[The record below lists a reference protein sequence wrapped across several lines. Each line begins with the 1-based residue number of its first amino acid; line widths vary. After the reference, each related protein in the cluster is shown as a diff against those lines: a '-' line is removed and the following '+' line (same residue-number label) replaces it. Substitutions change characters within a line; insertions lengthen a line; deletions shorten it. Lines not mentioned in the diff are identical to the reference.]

1 MGLERIDLRFRGD
14 DIDKLLL
21 KAECKWIYNLNSLQP
36 SVSEQFA
43 QIQNTGIINDNL
55 SQGERKALN
64 ELMFHK
70 ELVIKPADKGGNV
83 VILDQNYYIS
93 EAIRQLSDN
102 DQYTSVTYDDFQKS
116 HNELLFLLNDA
127 RISNLITTQEQGY
140 LYNAKPKIPVFYWIP
155 KIHKSLSKPPGH
167 PMISGMGGPTEGI
180 SRDVDHLLQP
190 FSWSNFTI
198 LSYLQTQL
206 MDYRAPSTS
215 ELKDVDLINQILSD
229 INNSIPSI
237 IVTSLNTTTC
247 ATKCRV
253 QILDPAQKYSVGD
266 FLTVQ
271 VEMFDYLGQRKT
283 YGGDFFRARI
293 YSTKLKAGA
302 SGTVRD
308 FNNGTYHVYFTL
320 FWEGDVT
327 ISIILMHPSEGVS
340 ALWKARNMGYQNIY
354 YTGKFLNK
362 TKEVHTECGFILD
375 SPEGK
380 CEYSDKRKEEH
391 FYCIKPPGVPCEA
404 LIAMKSNNRP
414 HTYLS
419 NLEKGL
425 FNGSNMAVEIAKEL
439 KIVMVQKNQT
449 SVSGKPSQGFT
460 GPSQGFTGLHRAFTG
475 LHRAFTGLHRAFT
488 GLHKAFT
495 GLHRAFTGLHRA
507 FTGLHRASQGLHRA
521 SQGLHRASQGLHRA
535 SQGLHGASQGFTGPS
550 QGFTGPSQGFTGPS
564 QGLHRAFTG
573 LHRAFTGLHRASQGL
588 HRTSQGLHRASQ
600 GLHRASQGLHRASQ
614 GLHSAFTGLY
624 RASQGLH
631 RAFTGLHRTSQGLHR
646 ASQGFKLHMELD
658 KYALMSLPSQHFPYL
673 RNEYLTRNYTKDNS
687 KCVTGMLLPFPSG
700 YFFNNLWHPV
710 FCNIS
715 SFEPLSKIKTCL
727 SRKMIYLMGDST
739 IRQWIEFIPAV
750 MPNVKFFDLHGFG
763 WQKELLAL
771 DLERNMYIMWKKH
784 GHPFVTQSFFT
795 VKNHAYI
802 AQDIDRV
809 AGGSSTVI
817 VIALGQ
823 HFRPFPLIVFIRRL
837 LSVRNAIVRLFHRS
851 PDTKVI
857 IKSENTRDV
866 NADVEIFS
874 DFHGYVQYLLMKDI
888 FQGLNVGVIDA
899 WDMTTAF
906 GSFNVH
912 PPTDVIR
919 NQINMFL
926 TYICD
931 L

>member
-1 MGLERIDLRFRGD
+1 M
-14 DIDKLLL
+14 
-21 KAECKWIYNLNSLQP
+21 
-36 SVSEQFA
+36 
-43 QIQNTGIINDNL
+43 
-55 SQGERKALN
+55 
-64 ELMFHK
+64 H
-70 ELVIKPADKGGNV
+70 
-83 VILDQNYYIS
+83 
-93 EAIRQLSDN
+93 
-102 DQYTSVTYDDFQKS
+102 
-116 HNELLFLLNDA
+116 
-127 RISNLITTQEQGY
+127 
-140 LYNAKPKIPVFYWIP
+140 
-155 KIHKSLSKPPGH
+155 
-167 PMISGMGGPTEGI
+167 
-180 SRDVDHLLQP
+180 
-190 FSWSNFTI
+190 
-198 LSYLQTQL
+198 
-206 MDYRAPSTS
+206 YRAPSRS

-237 IVTSLNTTTC
+237 IVTNLNTTTC

-253 QILDPAQKYSVGD
+253 QILDTAQKYSVGD

-327 ISIILMHPSEGVS
+327 ISILLMHPSEGVS
-340 ALWKARNMGYQNIY
+340 ALWKARNMGYKNIF

-362 TKEVHTECGFILD
+362 TKEVHTECGYILD

-425 FNGSNMAVEIAKEL
+425 FNGGSNMAVEIAKEL
-439 KIVMVQKNQT
+439 KIVMVQK
-449 SVSGKPSQGFT
+449 SQ
-460 GPSQGFTGLHRAFTG
+460 
-475 LHRAFTGLHRAFT
+475 
-488 GLHKAFT
+488 K
-495 GLHRAFTGLHRA
+495 
-507 FTGLHRASQGLHRA
+507 
-521 SQGLHRASQGLHRA
+521 
-535 SQGLHGASQGFTGPS
+535 
-550 QGFTGPSQGFTGPS
+550 
-564 QGLHRAFTG
+564 
-573 LHRAFTGLHRASQGL
+573 
-588 HRTSQGLHRASQ
+588 
-600 GLHRASQGLHRASQ
+600 
-614 GLHSAFTGLY
+614 
-624 RASQGLH
+624 
-631 RAFTGLHRTSQGLHR
+631 
-646 ASQGFKLHMELD
+646 
-658 KYALMSLPSQHFPYL
+658 
-673 RNEYLTRNYTKDNS
+673 NYTKDNS
-687 KCVTGMLLPFPSG
+687 KCVTGMSLPFPSG

-727 SRKMIYLMGDST
+727 SRKIIYLMGDST

-750 MPNVKFFDLHGFG
+750 MPNVKFFDLHGIG
-763 WQKELLAL
+763 WHKEMLAL

-857 IKSENTRDV
+857 IKSENTREV
-866 NADVEIFS
+866 NADVERFS